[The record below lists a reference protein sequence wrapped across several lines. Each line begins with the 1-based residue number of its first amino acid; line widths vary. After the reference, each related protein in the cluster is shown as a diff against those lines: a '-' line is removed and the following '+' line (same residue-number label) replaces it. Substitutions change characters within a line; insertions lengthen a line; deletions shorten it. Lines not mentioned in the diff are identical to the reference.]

1 MNSLMLLW
9 YVSLEFR
16 FVNEAGGLMR
26 NNIARLQAPIVVAT
40 LSALL
45 CGACVSPPKLYVDQA
60 DGEIRCR
67 SFAWL
72 EVPERPASIA
82 EQRVRAEVL
91 KTLEG
96 KGYPTEVEEADC
108 WVSGLIFSGV
118 RPGSPVSLGVGA
130 GSYGGSFGTS
140 IGVNVPVGGGRRE
153 VGNLAID
160 IVDIEQ
166 NAEVWRGTLEGAFR
180 SPEPT
185 SDQIGGAVREVLEAF
200 PDLPH
205 GA

>member
-1 MNSLMLLW
+1 
-9 YVSLEFR
+9 VSD
-16 FVNEAGGLMR
+16 AGNLMR
-26 NNIARLQAPIVVAT
+26 NNIARLQAPAFVAT

-45 CGACVSPPKLYVDQA
+45 CAACASPPKLYVDRA

-91 KTLEG
+91 KTLEA
-96 KGYPTEVEEADC
+96 KGYPTAVEEADC
-108 WVSGLIFSGV
+108 WVSGLIFSGS
-118 RPGSPVSLGVGA
+118 RPGSPVRLGVGA
-130 GSYGGSFGTS
+130 GSYGGNFGTS

-160 IVDIEQ
+160 IVDIKQ

-185 SDQIGGAVREVLEAF
+185 SDQIGDAVRQILEAF
-200 PDLPH
+200 PDPPP
-205 GA
+205 GT